1 MAGDLINGSVS
12 LNDFINN
19 FLLLY
24 VGPEKLILK
33 AERVDIITHTKRS
46 IQEFNYETYY
56 TQEGFTPPSI
66 TTSVI
71 IPKLAED
78 YLYTSVAYY
87 MLSEMQN
94 PNPSILQKLIV
105 EKREKLKEAKSRL
118 VFTNFN

>member
-1 MAGDLINGSVS
+1 MAGELINSTVS

-19 FLLLY
+19 FLLSY
-24 VGPEKLILK
+24 TGPDKLIPEV
-33 AERVDIITHTKRS
+33 ERTDVIFHAKRS

-56 TQEGFTPPSI
+56 TQEGFTPPIGSN
-66 TTSVI
+66 VI
-71 IPKLAED
+71 VPKLAED

-87 MLSEMQN
+87 ILSDMQN
-94 PNPSILQKLIV
+94 PNPNALQKLIV

>member
-12 LNDFINN
+12 LNDLINN
-19 FLLLY
+19 FLLSY
-24 VGPEKLILK
+24 TGPDKLIPEV
-33 AERVDIITHTKRS
+33 ERTDVIFYAKRS

-66 TTSVI
+66 TDPVI
-71 IPKLAED
+71 VPKLAED
-78 YLYTSVAYY
+78 YLYTSIAYY
-87 MLSEMQN
+87 MLSDMEN
-94 PNPSILQKLIV
+94 PNPSTLQKLIL

>member
-12 LNDFINN
+12 LNDLINN
-19 FLLLY
+19 FLLSY
-24 VGPEKLILK
+24 TGPDKLILSAK
-33 AERVDIITHTKRS
+33 RTDVIFYAKRS

-66 TTSVI
+66 TDPVI
-71 IPKLAED
+71 VPKLAED
-78 YLYTSVAYY
+78 YLYTSIAYY
-87 MLSEMQN
+87 MLSDMEN
-94 PNPSILQKLIV
+94 PNPSTLQKLIL

>member
-12 LNDFINN
+12 LNDLINN
-19 FLLLY
+19 FLLSY
-24 VGPEKLILK
+24 TGPDKLMKSVKRTDVIFY
-33 AERVDIITHTKRS
+33 AKRS

-66 TTSVI
+66 TDPVI
-71 IPKLAED
+71 VPKLAED
-78 YLYTSVAYY
+78 YLYTSIAYY
-87 MLSEMQN
+87 MLAEMGN
-94 PNPSILQKLIV
+94 PNPNTLQKLIL

>member
-12 LNDFINN
+12 LNDLINN
-19 FLLLY
+19 FLLSY
-24 VGPEKLILK
+24 TGPDKLILSAK
-33 AERVDIITHTKRS
+33 RTDVIFYAKRS

-66 TTSVI
+66 TDPVI
-71 IPKLAED
+71 VPKLAED
-78 YLYTSVAYY
+78 YLYTSIAYY
-87 MLSEMQN
+87 MLAEMGN
-94 PNPSILQKLIV
+94 PNPNTLQKLIL

>member
-1 MAGDLINGSVS
+1 MAGELINSTVS

-19 FLLLY
+19 FLLSY
-24 VGPEKLILK
+24 TGPDKLIPEV
-33 AERVDIITHTKRS
+33 ERTDVIFHAKRS

-56 TQEGFTPPSI
+56 TQEGFTPPVGSN
-66 TTSVI
+66 VI

-87 MLSEMQN
+87 ILSDMQN
-94 PNPSILQKLIV
+94 PNPNALQKLII